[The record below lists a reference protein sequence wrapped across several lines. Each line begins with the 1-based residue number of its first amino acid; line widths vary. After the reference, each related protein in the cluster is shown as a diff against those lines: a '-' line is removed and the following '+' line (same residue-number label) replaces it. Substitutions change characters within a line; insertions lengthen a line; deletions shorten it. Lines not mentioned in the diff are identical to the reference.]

1 MGGVA
6 KAQLARGAV
15 PVGPEA
21 DQGLADHPEA
31 LASAAGERLLPH

>member
-6 KAQLARGAV
+6 KAQLARAV
-15 PVGPEA
+15 PVGPEV
-21 DQGLADHPEA
+21 DQGMADHPEA